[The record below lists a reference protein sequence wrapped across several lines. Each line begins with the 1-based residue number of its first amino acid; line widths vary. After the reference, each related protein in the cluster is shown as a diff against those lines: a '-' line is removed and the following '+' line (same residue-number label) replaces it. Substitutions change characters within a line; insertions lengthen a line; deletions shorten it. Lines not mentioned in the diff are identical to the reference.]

1 MVGHC
6 GGGLVQDGGRDRDG
20 LECSCEELARYA
32 PSLGGAMAAV

>member
-1 MVGHC
+1 MGH
-6 GGGLVQDGGRDRDG
+6 GGRGLVQDGGRDHDG